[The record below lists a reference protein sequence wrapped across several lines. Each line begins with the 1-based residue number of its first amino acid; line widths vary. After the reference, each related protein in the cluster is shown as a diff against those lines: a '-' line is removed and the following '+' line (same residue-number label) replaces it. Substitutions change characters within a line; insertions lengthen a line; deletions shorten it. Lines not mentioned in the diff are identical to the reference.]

1 MSDIETNPFL
11 LISGHFIIYAT
22 SIYIW
27 IIFIRVFL
35 TWINP
40 NPYSPVMRFL
50 ARVADPFLKQAQRIL
65 PFTLGGLDFS
75 PVLVIVTIQLLGTIL
90 GQWLI
95 SLGQGAPGI
104 ILIPLVILRLLDL
117 TQSLLWFLIFIMAA
131 RLLIS
136 WVRPSSYNIIV
147 QVIYS
152 LTEPLL
158 VPLRRAFPPPRG
170 GEGGLDW
177 RPLIFLVMTL
187 LVQTVVLFSLIQTV
201 FNWMEGLIRNGF

>member
-1 MSDIETNPFL
+1 MSDIETNSFL
-11 LISGHFIIYAT
+11 LILGRFVIYAT
-22 SIYIW
+22 NIYIW
-27 IIFIRVFL
+27 IILIRVFL

-50 ARVADPFLKQAQRIL
+50 TRAADPILNQAQRIL
-65 PFTLGGLDFS
+65 PFILSGLDFS

-90 GQWLI
+90 GQWLL

-104 ILIPLVILRLLDL
+104 IIIPLVILKLLGL
-117 TQSLLWFLIFIMAA
+117 TQSLLWFLIFTMAA

-158 VPLRRAFPPPRG
+158 APLRRAFPPPG
-170 GEGGLDW
+170 GGKGPDW

-187 LVQTVVLFSLIQTV
+187 LVQKVVLFSLTQSV
-201 FNWMEGLIRNGF
+201 FNWLEGLIRNDF